1 VFQYK
6 LLNNTLYLNKKLYQF
21 GLSETKLC
29 PFCTGSDEDTIHL
42 FSTCSET
49 ISLWQQLQETLPIPL
64 PNLAGPS
71 LLGFFRDTTQQSILA
86 NHLLLI
92 FKIFVYKNR
101 SIGNLS
107 ILNLLSYIRD
117 IAILEINVSSYS
129 PQVGNKYLLKWQPIY
144 TTIFS

>member
-1 VFQYK
+1 
-6 LLNNTLYLNKKLYQF
+6 LNKKLHQF
-21 GLSETKLC
+21 GLSDTKLC
-29 PFCTGSDEDTIHL
+29 PFCNGSDEDTMHL
-42 FSTCSET
+42 FSTCINT
-49 ISLWQQLQETLPIPL
+49 ISLWQLLQETLPIPL
-64 PNLAGPS
+64 PNLAAPSS
-71 LLGFFRDTTQQSILA
+71 LLGFFSDTTQQSILA

-107 ILNLLSYIRD
+107 IFNLLSHIRD
-117 IAILEINVSSYS
+117 IAILEINVTSYS